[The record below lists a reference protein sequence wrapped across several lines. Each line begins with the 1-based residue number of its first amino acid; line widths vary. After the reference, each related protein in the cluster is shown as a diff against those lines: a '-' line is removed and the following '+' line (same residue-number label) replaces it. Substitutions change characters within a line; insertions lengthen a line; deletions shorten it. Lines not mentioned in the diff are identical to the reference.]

1 VCTIDIKRAFPST
14 DKHVVAEILRE
25 QGVRGDIFRAV
36 MALITDTSFR
46 PGVRR
51 GVDAPTDVPAGI
63 GVFEGAV
70 LSPRICSLL
79 MGPLARRLRAAGVGV
94 RFQGHW
100 AGALFFM
107 DDIVLICDS
116 EKQLRQAIGIVLQWA
131 FEMRL

>member
-1 VCTIDIKRAFPST
+1 MKLENVSLNFEVDWYDRDQGQRRSWVCTIDIKRAFPST

-94 RFQGHW
+94 RFQGH
-100 AGALFFM
+100 
-107 DDIVLICDS
+107 
-116 EKQLRQAIGIVLQWA
+116 
-131 FEMRL
+131 